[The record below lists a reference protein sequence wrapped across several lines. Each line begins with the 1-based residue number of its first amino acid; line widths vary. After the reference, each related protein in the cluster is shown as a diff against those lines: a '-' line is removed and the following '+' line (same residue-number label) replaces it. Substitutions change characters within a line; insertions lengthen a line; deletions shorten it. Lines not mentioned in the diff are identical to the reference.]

1 MFKLK
6 LIRGCSEKWRN
17 LLLPYKDK
25 HVCCY
30 ITFDP
35 IHHLTVITKKY
46 RGNPY
51 LGVVEFVFY
60 VLSFMVFNATINN
73 ISFISWL
80 SVLLV
85 EDTGV
90 PGENHRPSAS
100 HWQTVSHNVV
110 HLALRAIRTHNIS
123 GGRHIL
129 HRTNDR

>member
-85 EDTGV
+85 EDTGG
-90 PGENHRPSAS
+90 PGENHRSVAS
-100 HWQTVSHNVV
+100 HRPTLSHNVASIAPR
-110 HLALRAIRTHNIS
+110 LSEFRTHS
-123 GGRHIL
+123 GDRH
-129 HRTNDR
+129 